1 MTVKS
6 MDELLVN
13 EAYSEIIN
21 ECEKQSQLSDDHKLF
36 LGIAYYK
43 TDAFEKAESIFEQ
56 LNKENPT
63 NETITYLIICKIK
76 TNNLLE
82 ALKEYEALCESQNK
96 ILIQLIQSK
105 QYKDALNLTLFLKS
119 IPLELPK
126 KEAHGSELIDFVL
139 ANDYS
144 NLSLKLAE
152 LKSNN

>member
-13 EAYSEIIN
+13 EAYSEIIS
-21 ECEKQSQLSDDHKLF
+21 ECEKKPQLSDDHKLF

-43 TDAFEKAESIFEQ
+43 TAAFEKAESIFEL
-56 LNKENPT
+56 LNRENPT
-63 NETITYLIICKIK
+63 NETLTYSIICKIK

-105 QYKDALNLTLFLKS
+105 QYQEALNLTLFLKS

-126 KEAHGSELIDFVL
+126 KESSGSELIDFVL
-139 ANDYS
+139 SNDYS

-152 LKSNN
+152 FKSN